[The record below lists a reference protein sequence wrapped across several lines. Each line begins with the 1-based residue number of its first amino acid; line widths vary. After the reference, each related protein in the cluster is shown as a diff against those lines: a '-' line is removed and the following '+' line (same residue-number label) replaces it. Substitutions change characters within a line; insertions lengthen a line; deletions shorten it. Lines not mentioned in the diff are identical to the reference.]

1 MNGDG
6 QTATL
11 VNGFTYIQITF
22 QISSI
27 IPNFGPTIGGT
38 QVTITGSGFMPITQY
53 NADLDPTFDPGA
65 GADWWITAMALQ
77 PDNRILIGG
86 FFSTYDNVPRSRI
99 ARLNPDGSLDTTFN
113 PGSGAND
120 SIGTITLQPDGRIII
135 GGNFTEYN
143 GVPINR
149 IARLN
154 PDGSLD
160 TTFNPGWGANEIV
173 YITAL
178 QPDGRILVGGNFTEI
193 NGITRNRIAR
203 LNPDGSL
210 DTSFNP
216 GYGADSWIET
226 IAIQQDGRILIGGE
240 FWRYDNVDRNFIARL
255 NPDGSLDT
263 SFDIGTGASAT
274 VQNIKVQADGK
285 IVIVGNF
292 TTFNDIPRSRVAR
305 LNPDGS
311 VDMSFNPGAGANGW
325 VETTAIQN
333 DGKIIIVGGF
343 TTYDNV
349 PRVRIARI
357 NSDGSLDTTF
367 DQQDSANEYIFNV
380 LIQPDNKILIAGFF
394 TEYRGVSRNRIAR
407 IGQVINTLPP
417 IVTIDGNLCTN
428 VVLVSDTEL
437 TCITPPGTIGPKD
450 VVILNG
456 NGFNGILP
464 GGFTYYEIVMLCQTP
479 RRVGETTTC
488 ELSSN
493 IPFNNF
499 SEPIEV
505 RVLSATGSMTCSLPP
520 NGNTMTCADVPL
532 PGQIGAYQSQF
543 RFVSSNQWFDGNIV
557 NVIANIITEGL
568 TLYYDAGHPGSYSG
582 SGQDVFDLSG
592 ANRHG
597 FLGSNNT
604 PEASDPTWVNDQ
616 YKSFAFDGVDDF
628 INTTLP
634 SNFSSSFSLEVWFR
648 RSNNQSVTN
657 QNLITIHHPD
667 QGKISLGIEGQ
678 TVQGL
683 VVDGSG
689 GSSNFNSQFIPN
701 TEWQMATLTYDA
713 STSQLRIYLN
723 GVLHTTQTVSLPNGV
738 SETVKIGTYLN
749 NLGVF
754 SGNIAV
760 VRAYNIIFNQ
770 AQIIQNFDQDK
781 VRFGFVN
788 SSVLVDGLP
797 ATTNLGTFTVP
808 ETDQTLIVNIGNIN
822 FFDRR
827 QVFAPWTATIRISNL
842 TSGSNLIA
850 AENWSIITQ
859 NSTQTIVTGSG
870 LYNQIASGGQ
880 FAGHNQP
887 RLLFE
892 NLDLNGGGEFVINFD
907 LSMLLPAYTRAG
919 EYTGVVT
926 IDIV

>member
-1 MNGDG
+1 MFRNWFYNQLFRKKKLIFNYFVAIGIVACIGAILASSFLFPYD
-6 QTATL
+6 QSQASS
-11 VNGFTYIQITF
+11 VQINSVT
-22 QISSI
+22 
-27 IPNFGPTIGGT
+27 PNSGPTSGGT
-38 QVTITGSGFMPITQY
+38 NVTINGAGFLSFNQY
-53 NADLDPTFDPGA
+53 NA
-65 GADWWITAMALQ
+65 
-77 PDNRILIGG
+77 N
-86 FFSTYDNVPRSRI
+86 
-99 ARLNPDGSLDTTFN
+99 LDTTFN

-120 SIGTITLQPDGRIII
+120 RIIAI
-135 GGNFTEYN
+135 
-143 GVPINR
+143 
-149 IARLN
+149 
-154 PDGSLD
+154 
-160 TTFNPGWGANEIV
+160 
-173 YITAL
+173 AL
-178 QPDGRILVGGNFTEI
+178 QPDGRIL
-193 NGITRNRIAR
+193 
-203 LNPDGSL
+203 
-210 DTSFNP
+210 
-216 GYGADSWIET
+216 
-226 IAIQQDGRILIGGE
+226 IGG
-240 FWRYDNVDRNFIARL
+240 W
-255 NPDGSLDT
+255 
-263 SFDIGTGASAT
+263 
-274 VQNIKVQADGK
+274 
-285 IVIVGNF
+285 
-292 TTFNDIPRSRVAR
+292 
-305 LNPDGS
+305 
-311 VDMSFNPGAGANGW
+311 
-325 VETTAIQN
+325 
-333 DGKIIIVGGF
+333 
-343 TTYDNV
+343 
-349 PRVRIARI
+349 
-357 NSDGSLDTTF
+357 
-367 DQQDSANEYIFNV
+367 
-380 LIQPDNKILIAGFF
+380 F
-394 TEYRGVSRNRIAR
+394 TEYNGTPRNYIAR
-407 IGQVINTLPP
+407 IGEFIGTTPP
-417 IVTIDGNLCTN
+417 VVTIDGNFCTN
-428 VVLVSDTEL
+428 VVLVSSTQL
-437 TCITPPGTIGPKD
+437 TCTTPPGTVGAKD

-456 NGFNGILP
+456 NGFTGMLP
-464 GGFTYYEIVMLCQTP
+464 GGFTYYEIVMFCQTP
-479 RRVGETTTC
+479 RKVGETTTC

-505 RVLSATGSMTCSLPP
+505 RVLSATSSMTCSLPP
-520 NGNTMTCADVPL
+520 NGNTMTCANVPL

-543 RFVSSNQWFDGNIV
+543 RFVSSNQWLDGNIV
-557 NVIANIITEGL
+557 NVIADIITEGL

-604 PEASDPTWVNDQ
+604 PEATDPTWVNDQ
-616 YKSFAFDGVDDF
+616 YKSFAFDGVDDL

-648 RSNNQSVTN
+648 RANNQPVTN

-683 VVDGSG
+683 VVNGSG

-701 TEWQMATLTYDA
+701 TEWQMATLIYDA

-723 GVLHTTQTVSLPNGV
+723 GVLHTTQTVSLPNGI

-770 AQIIQNFDQDK
+770 AQIIQNFNQDK

-788 SSVLVDGLP
+788 PSVTVDGLP
-797 ATTNLGTFTVP
+797 TVIDFGTLTVP
-808 ETDQTLIVNIGNIN
+808 ETDQNFLANIGGIS
-822 FFDRR
+822 FVDRR
-827 QVFAPWTATIRISNL
+827 QVFTPWTATIRVTNL
-842 TSGSNLIA
+842 TSGSNQIPANQL
-850 AENWSIITQ
+850 SIITN